1 MHIFLERRWIMAKSL
16 GDIVGGWAFLI
27 GVVLAVII
35 GFFPAI
41 DTPTTVLVLIVI
53 GIIVGLLNVGDKE
66 VMPFLL
72 SGLTLVLVGRFGG
85 DALADIIVIGGILNA
100 LMIIFVPATVIVAI
114 KNVLSLAKR

>member
-1 MHIFLERRWIMAKSL
+1 MAKSL

-27 GVVLAVII
+27 GVVLAVIV